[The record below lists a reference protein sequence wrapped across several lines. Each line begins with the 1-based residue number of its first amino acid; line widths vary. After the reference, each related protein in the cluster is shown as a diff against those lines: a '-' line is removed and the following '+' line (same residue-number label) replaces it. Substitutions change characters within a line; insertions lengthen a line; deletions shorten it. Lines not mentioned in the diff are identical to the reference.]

1 MGTAHYGSPRW
12 HAEKAAREA
21 EAKRPKSNTS
31 WSKPR
36 TNIISGLNCLR
47 GALASGHNAKLERRW
62 NHECEFPIRI
72 DDTLP
77 WKDQVTKEFKKK
89 VWVVVLYYNHKKYKV
104 PFFVHVLNVLAWPLK
119 FVPEKSVLKMDTY
132 KCVTYRIGDVINGF
146 AVEFHIPKKFS
157 FK

>member
-12 HAEKAAREA
+12 KREQAAREA
-21 EAKRPKSNTS
+21 EAKRPRSNTN

-36 TNIISGLNCLR
+36 TNLISGLNCLR
-47 GALASGHNAKLERRW
+47 GALASGNNCKLERRW
-62 NHECEFPIRI
+62 NDECAYPIRE

-77 WKDQVTKEFKKK
+77 WKDQVSKKFKKK
-89 VWVVVLYYNHKKYKV
+89 VWVVVTYYNHKTYKI

-119 FVPEKSVLKMDTY
+119 FVPERSVLRMPEYTNY
-132 KCVTYRIGDVINGF
+132 TYRIGDVVNGY
-146 AVEFHIPKKFS
+146 AIEFQVPKKFS